1 MAQPSRTIVAGIW
14 VAFFQEC
21 QRQPCGQATSY
32 VYLAHGTEFCI
43 APGLAGAV
51 FHRSLVN
58 YSRMC
63 FFDAQMFL
71 EAANSIVPEV
81 AQPKSPGA

>member
-1 MAQPSRTIVAGIW
+1 MRAG
-14 VAFFQEC
+14 V
-21 QRQPCGQATSY
+21 TSY

-43 APGLAGAV
+43 APGLIGAV

-81 AQPKSPGA
+81 AQGRQPPPSPPKPP

>member
-1 MAQPSRTIVAGIW
+1 MIW
-14 VAFFQEC
+14 VAFLQEC
-21 QRQPCGQATSY
+21 QRQPCGAGVTSY

-43 APGLAGAV
+43 APGLIGAV

-81 AQPKSPGA
+81 AQQARQPPPSPPKPP